1 MKKLTKDDIVKK
13 ANIIFNNTYD
23 YSLFIKDDAEYTG
36 NTTKMPIICK
46 KHGVFYK
53 SVNKHL
59 CGQGCPKCSSEK
71 NSANKTL
78 TTEEFIKRAKEAHGD
93 KYSYEKTKYVD
104 ALTPVTITCKIH
116 GDFEQIP
123 HYHLSG
129 NGCQKCGLESRAKKR
144 VKPLKQ
150 FISDAKEKH
159 GDKYDYSKV
168 EYVNLSTLIKIICPI
183 HGEFEQ
189 NPYNH
194 LMGQGCPECG
204 NINGAEKRLKSTAS
218 FVNEAKKIHGDKY
231 DYSKSIYTGY
241 KSKLTIICKKHGE
254 FEQDPNNHLHGCG
267 CPKCSS
273 SHLENDIRDLL
284 KQNNIKNEEQK
295 KFDWIGKQSL
305 DFYLPDYNVAIE
317 CQGKQHYYPLDFFGG
332 VERFAYR
339 KELDENKKK
348 LCKQN
353 GVKLLYYSDKKYSYD
368 VIDDKNKLLEEIM
381 KT

>member
-13 ANIIFNNTYD
+13 ANIIFNNVYD
-23 YSLFIKDDAEYTG
+23 YSLFIKDDVEYTG

-78 TTEEFIKRAKEAHGD
+78 TTEEFIKRAKEVHGD

-168 EYVNLSTLIKIICPI
+168 EYRNEKSVIKIKCPI

-189 NPYNH
+189 IADNH
-194 LMGQGCPECG
+194 VRGQGCP
-204 NINGAEKRLKSTAS
+204 
-218 FVNEAKKIHGDKY
+218 
-231 DYSKSIYTGY
+231 
-241 KSKLTIICKKHGE
+241 
-254 FEQDPNNHLHGCG
+254 
-267 CPKCSS
+267 KCNSS
-273 SHLENDIRDLL
+273 SLENEIRTLL
-284 KQNNIKNEEQK
+284 TESKISFEEQK
-295 KFDWIGKQSL
+295 RFSWMGLQRI
-305 DFYLPDYNVAIE
+305 DFYLSDYNIAIE
-317 CQGKQHYYPLDFFGG
+317 CQGKQHYYPIDFFGG
-332 VERFAYR
+332 IDDFIHR